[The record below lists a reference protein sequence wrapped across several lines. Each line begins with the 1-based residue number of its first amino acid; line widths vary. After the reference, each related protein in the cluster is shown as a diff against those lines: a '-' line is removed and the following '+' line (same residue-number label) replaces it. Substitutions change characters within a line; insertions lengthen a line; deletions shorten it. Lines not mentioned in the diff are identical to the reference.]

1 MILVT
6 GGLGMIGA
14 HTAKALLDL
23 GEEVVVTRHHSGDV
37 PSFLTDRVA
46 VEQLDVTDR
55 DAFLGLGSRYDI
67 TGIVHL
73 AAPRPAFAP
82 SAAGHAVADTIEF
95 LRLNT
100 TGLLNALEAART
112 WQVSRFAVA
121 SSIGLYLGRPETV
134 WHEGLDLPTNALDNP
149 ILSFKKAAEPLT
161 KQALAGT
168 GVHPVVLRIGTI
180 WGPLGDPT
188 SPFYPLP
195 ALTTATVRGGEAP
208 QVYADDGG
216 DLCYAPDAGRAL
228 ALLMTAPTL
237 HHDTYNVSSGRP
249 VSHGEF
255 AAALEAAVPGARVA
269 VTPGG
274 QPAPYLDIARLTTD
288 TGFTPSFDI
297 TTAVADFV
305 GWLADHP
312 R

>member
-23 GEEVVVTRHHSGDV
+23 GEEVVVTRHSSGEV
-37 PSFLTDRVA
+37 PSFLAGRVT

-55 DAFLGLGSRYDI
+55 DAFLDLGSRHDI

-73 AAPRPAFAP
+73 AAPRPLIAP
-82 SAAGHAVADTIEF
+82 SAAGHSVADTIEF
-95 LRLNT
+95 LRINT
-100 TGLLNALEAART
+100 SGLYNALEAARA
-112 WQVSRFAVA
+112 WQVRRFAVA
-121 SSIGLYLGRPETV
+121 SSIGVYIGREESS
-134 WHEGLDLPTNALDNP
+134 WHEELALPTMAIDNP
-149 ILSFKKAAEPLT
+149 ILAVKNAAEHLT

-195 ALTTATVRGGEAP
+195 SLINAVVRGGEPP

-216 DLCYAPDAGRAL
+216 DLCYASDAGQAL
-228 ALLMTAPTL
+228 ALLMTAPRL
-237 HHDTYNVSSGRP
+237 NHDTYNVSSGRP
-249 VSHGEF
+249 VAHHEF
-255 AAALEAAVPGARVA
+255 AAALEAAVPGAHVA

-274 QPAPYLDIARLTTD
+274 QQAPYLDITRLTAD
-288 TGFTPSFDI
+288 TGFTPSSDV

-305 GWLADHP
+305 GWLADNP

>member
-14 HTAKALLDL
+14 HTAQAMLDL
-23 GEEVVVTRHHSGDV
+23 GEEVVVTRHRSGGV
-37 PSFLTDRVA
+37 PSFLAGRVT

-55 DAFLGLGSRYDI
+55 DAFLGLGNRHDI

-73 AAPRPAFAP
+73 AAPRPSFAP

-95 LRLNT
+95 LRINT
-100 TGLLNALEAART
+100 VGLHNALEAART
-112 WQVSRFAVA
+112 WRVRRFAVA
-121 SSIGLYLGRPETV
+121 SSIGLYLGREEPS
-134 WHEGLDLPTNALDNP
+134 WHEDLALPTNALDNP

-168 GVHPVVLRIGTI
+168 GVDPVVLRIGTI

-195 ALTTATVRGGEAP
+195 SLTTAVVRGGETP
-208 QVYADDGG
+208 QVYGDDGG
-216 DLCYAPDAGRAL
+216 DLCYAPDAGRAI

-237 HHDTYNVSSGRP
+237 RHDTYNVSSGRP
-249 VSHGEF
+249 VTHGEF
-255 AAALEAAVPGARVA
+255 AAALEAAVPGAQVA

-274 QPAPYLDIARLTTD
+274 QQAPYLDITRLTAD
-288 TGFTPSFDI
+288 TGFQPSFDV

-305 GWLADHP
+305 GWLADNP